1 MSISSLVLEL
11 WKLFSFIQ
19 DWPEIW
25 KLEIP
30 LSEVWP
36 LSGDWGKLGIR
47 NLSRVF
53 LIKCYW
59 MLQNAIVT
67 VFTVSELLREN
78 HQGGRGRGGG
88 GVITPSSRTQIRV
101 KRQPDKLV
109 KHTQTICRLLVSFL
123 LTYNRFY
130 LLLWWFHCWLWI
142 IKYLLGMWSCAFS
155 FY

>member
-1 MSISSLVLEL
+1 MKIIFFYTGLTRN
-11 WKLFSFIQ
+11 
-19 DWPEIW
+19 
-25 KLEIP
+25 LEIGNTP
-30 LSEVWP
+30 VWG
-36 LSGDWGKLGIR
+36 LAIIWRLGQVRDTKFVTSVSNKMLLNAAKCHCYSFYRFWVIKGKL
-47 NLSRVF
+47 SRG
-53 LIKCYW
+53 KG
-59 MLQNAIVT
+59 
-67 VFTVSELLREN
+67 ER
-78 HQGGRGRGGG
+78 GG

-109 KHTQTICRLLVSFL
+109 KHTQTICRPLVSFL